1 MLFGPT
7 LDVSAWGVA
16 TLLLFCHKLLKR
28 SMLNYTECA
37 LVLKNLKIIFKKN
50 CTCRKYNV
58 NRIKDH
64 SVLRNIGIK
73 V

>member
-37 LVLKNLKIIFKKN
+37 LVLKNLKIIFKK
-50 CTCRKYNV
+50 
-58 NRIKDH
+58 I
-64 SVLRNIGIK
+64 VLAEIQC
-73 V
+73 